1 MKIWKLRWRTFQRF
15 WRRTADSIF
24 MFLFNVFHTFR
35 WSDLEFV
42 ARWLVRAGDL
52 HSKHKKYLLVFLT
65 MGICRT
71 SLECFSAKSE
81 CVPESS
87 CASNCLLLLYRR
99 SDSPFIISPLQQLPA
114 TSIRTG
120 NHQTRACANIVPIM
134 DNNKLPT
141 LANFGPRKTLAK
153 SCDVTGNMSLLDI
166 VSHFFDKYRQND
178 GKGEHILNLL
188 RKNISSSFKKS
199 SIGKWT

>member
-42 ARWLVRAGDL
+42 TRWLVRAGDL

-71 SLECFSAKSE
+71 SLECFSVKSE
-81 CVPESS
+81 FVPESS
-87 CASNCLLLLYRR
+87 SASNCLLLLYRR

-141 LANFGPRKTLAK
+141 LANFGPRKTLARNGK
-153 SCDVTGNMSLLDI
+153 H
-166 VSHFFDKYRQND
+166 VSSRY
-178 GKGEHILNLL
+178 
-188 RKNISSSFKKS
+188 S
-199 SIGKWT
+199 